1 VPAEV
6 IVMEK
11 LPLLG
16 TGKVDLLSLAKLA
29 AERAA
34 TTQRAAAIA

>member
-1 VPAEV
+1 
-6 IVMEK
+6 MEK

-34 TTQRAAAIA
+34 ATTQRAAAIA